1 MTDFN
6 GNLVLIRGV
15 SGAGK
20 SLIASLFSGAF
31 SIATDNL
38 FYDDD
43 GKYNFDPSKLG
54 EYHNYT
60 IMSVKAQMINS
71 ETSED
76 YELSHNLIVVHN
88 TFTEEWQM
96 QPYIDLAEK
105 YNWCVST
112 IIVENRHGSESIHN
126 VPAHSIDKQK
136 KELSDNI
143 IL

>member
-20 SLIASLFSGAF
+20 SLIASLFKGAF

-38 FYDDD
+38 FYDDS
-43 GKYNFDPSKLG
+43 GKYNFDPTKLG
-54 EYHNYT
+54 EYHQET
-60 IMSVKAQMINS
+60 MMRVKAQMVHTNS
-71 ETSED
+71 VESWEIS
-76 YELSHNLIVVHN
+76 YNLIVVHN

-112 IIVENRHGSESIHN
+112 IIVENRHGSESIHS

-136 KELSDNI
+136 KDLSDNI